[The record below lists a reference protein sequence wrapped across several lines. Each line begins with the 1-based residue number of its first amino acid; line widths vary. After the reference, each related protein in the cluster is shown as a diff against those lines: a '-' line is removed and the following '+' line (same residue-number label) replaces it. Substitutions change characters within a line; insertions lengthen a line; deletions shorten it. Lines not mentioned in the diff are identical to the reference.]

1 MVMGLP
7 ENKCF
12 RLIKNVGVNRAPV
25 RIRLSGRVGDL
36 GRDTFENENLIR
48 QNKCF
53 EKIIENV
60 EVNRAL
66 AWICQQ
72 GQVGDS
78 GRDTFENK
86 NLIKRNKCFD

>member
-25 RIRLSGRVGDL
+25 RIRLSGRVGDS
-36 GRDTFENENLIR
+36 GRDTFENEKFNKT
-48 QNKCF
+48 NKCF

-60 EVNRAL
+60 GVNRAPVRIRL
-66 AWICQQ
+66 S
-72 GQVGDS
+72 GRVGDS

-86 NLIKRNKCFD
+86 NLIRQNKCFD

>member
-25 RIRLSGRVGDL
+25 RIRLSGRVGDS

-60 EVNRAL
+60 GVNRAP
-66 AWICQQ
+66 AWIRQP

-78 GRDTFENK
+78 GHDTFENE
-86 NLIKRNKCFD
+86 N